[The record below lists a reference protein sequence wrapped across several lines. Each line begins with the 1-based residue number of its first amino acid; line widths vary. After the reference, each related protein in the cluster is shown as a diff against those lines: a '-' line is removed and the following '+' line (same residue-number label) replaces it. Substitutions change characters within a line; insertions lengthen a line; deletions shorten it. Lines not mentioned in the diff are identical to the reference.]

1 MRMTTQNTTRRQ
13 NSVDTRKKRTHRV
26 AVIAGAFVAVAG
38 LVTGGAF
45 AATAAVAAQERI
57 AATTALAESTGLDRA
72 QLRAYDGIAE
82 AHTDR
87 AASIVLVRANTVI
100 DATKGKVDASDLTE
114 VATSLASFETL
125 PLNTV
130 VSLTAMTKA
139 ETASVTAAAAKA
151 DRIAKAA
158 AAKAAAKAEAAAA
171 AAKAAADKA
180 AAAKAAQSVKSL
192 AGGNTVAGA
201 KATARAMASSKYGWG
216 AGEFSCLD
224 QLWEKE
230 SGWNY
235 AALNAS
241 SGATGI
247 PQALPGSKMASAG
260 NDWATNATTQ
270 IAWGLEYISSSR
282 YGTPCAAWSHSVA
295 NNWY

>member
-1 MRMTTQNTTRRQ
+1 MRTTTLNHTRKQ
-13 NSVDTRKKRTHRV
+13 NSRDTRKKRTHRV
-26 AVIAGAFVAVAG
+26 AIIAGSFVAVAG

-45 AATAAVAAQERI
+45 AATSAVAAQERA
-57 AATTALAESTGLDRA
+57 AATTALAQSTGLERS

-82 AHTDR
+82 AHTDN
-87 AASIVLVRANTVI
+87 AASIVLVKANKVI
-100 DATKGKVDASDLTE
+100 AATKGKVDASDLTE
-114 VATSLASFETL
+114 VTTSLASFETL

-130 VSLTAMTKA
+130 VSLTAMTQA
-139 ETASVTAAAAKA
+139 ETAAVTTAAAKA
-151 DRIAKAA
+151 DRVAK
-158 AAKAAAKAEAAAA
+158 AAAA

-180 AAAKAAQSVKSL
+180 AKAKAAQTAKSL

-224 QLWEKE
+224 QLWQKE

-270 IAWGLEYISSSR
+270 IAWGLEYINSSR